1 MQQNIQI
8 VAYVHSHNMMHI
20 LPVQQGS
27 RENTES
33 ENVQDAWIYNFCIL

>member
-27 RENTES
+27 VENTKS
-33 ENVQDAWIYNFCIL
+33 ENVQEARIYNFCIL